1 MSRRRPRNGPLRG
14 RTADVVLA
22 LVLFTVIATATAA
35 RIAEDNEPALIP
47 GIGWPLMIVGCG
59 ALVWRRS
66 HPIVVVIVA
75 AATSAVYYP
84 LTEPDGPMM
93 IVFVVALYTVA
104 AQGHLVVASII
115 GSAAMT
121 AVVYGEISSGVNHLA
136 DAGLY
141 LLAGWFVAV
150 IAVGAV
156 VHNRHAYLREA
167 ELRAVEAE
175 RGREEEALRRTTE
188 ERLRIARELHDVL
201 GHNISLI
208 NVQAN
213 AALHGK
219 DPARA
224 DEALTAIKETSKETL
239 RELRTTLGV
248 LRQVDEAAP
257 VVPPPGLD
265 RLEELTSRPVGP
277 AVRTE
282 IEGDPRPLPPEA
294 DLAAFRIIQEALT
307 NVTKH
312 SDATAVTVRIRYA
325 AAAVHVQVDDDGRV
339 RPGSRPGNGIR
350 GMTERAEALG
360 GTLTAD
366 PRPGGGFRVEARIP
380 LPD

>member
-1 MSRRRPRNGPLRG
+1 MSRDWPPRG
-14 RTADVVLA
+14 RTADLVLA
-22 LVLFTVIATATAA
+22 LVLFAAIAAATVAQM
-35 RIAEDNEPALIP
+35 AEDHERALVP
-47 GIGWPLMIVGCG
+47 WLGWLLMGIGCG
-59 ALVWRRS
+59 ALAFRRS
-66 HPIVVVIVA
+66 RPIAVVAVTAVA
-75 AATSAVYYP
+75 SAAYYP
-84 LTEPDGPMM
+84 VTEPDGPMM
-93 IVFVVALYTVA
+93 VVFVVALYSVA
-104 AQGHLVVASII
+104 AQGHLVIASAA
-115 GSAAMT
+115 GSAAMA
-121 AVVYGEISSGVNHLA
+121 AVAYGEISSGVNHLA
-136 DAGLY
+136 DGALY

-150 IAVGAV
+150 VAVGAV

-208 NVQAN
+208 NVQAS

-248 LRQVDEAAP
+248 LRQVDETAP
-257 VVPPPGLD
+257 VAPPPGLD
-265 RLEELTSRPVGP
+265 RLEELTTRAIGP
-277 AVRTE
+277 EIRTE

-294 DLAAFRIIQEALT
+294 DLAAFRIVQEALT

-312 SDATAVTVRIRYA
+312 SDATAVTVRIRYTP
-325 AAAVHVQVDDDGRV
+325 AAVRVQIDDDGRSK
-339 RPGSRPGNGIR
+339 PAPTPGNGIR

-360 GTLTAD
+360 GTLAAA
-366 PRPGGGFRVEARIP
+366 PRPDGGFRVEASIP
-380 LPD
+380 A

>member
-1 MSRRRPRNGPLRG
+1 M
-14 RTADVVLA
+14 
-22 LVLFTVIATATAA
+22 AA
-35 RIAEDNEPALIP
+35 RMADDHERGLMP
-47 GIGWPLMIVGCG
+47 GLGWPLVIVGCG

-66 HPIVVVIVA
+66 HPVVVVIVTA
-75 AATSAVYYP
+75 AASAVYYP
-84 LTEPDGPMM
+84 VTEPDGPMM
-93 IVFVVALYTVA
+93 IVFVVALYTAA
-104 AQGHLVVASII
+104 AQGHLIVASVI
-115 GSAAMT
+115 GSAAMA
-121 AVVYGEISSGVNHLA
+121 AVAYGEIRSDVNHLA

-150 IAVGAV
+150 IAIGAV

-167 ELRAVEAE
+167 ELRAVAAE
-175 RGREEEALRRTTE
+175 RGREQEALRRTTE

-213 AALHGK
+213 AALYGK

-224 DEALTAIKETSKETL
+224 AEALTAIKETSKETL

-294 DLAAFRIIQEALT
+294 DLAAFRIVQEALT

-312 SDATAVTVRIRYA
+312 SGATTVTVRIRYT
-325 AAAVHVQVDDDGRV
+325 AAAVHVQIDDDGRAE
-339 RPGSRPGNGIR
+339 PDSQPGNGIR

-360 GTLTAD
+360 GTLTAH
-366 PRPGGGFRVEARIP
+366 PRPEGGFRVEARIP
-380 LPD
+380 LPG